1 MIRVF
6 VLIVIG
12 LKMLM
17 SIWNIKKSDFIYK
30 CFCFN
35 FDWLE
40 DVDES
45 LEHKKLNL
53 QEQWIFS

>member
-17 SIWNIKKSDFIYK
+17 SIWNIKKIDFIYK
-30 CFCFN
+30 CFFFN

-53 QEQWIFS
+53 P